1 MARLRSRKGFRGNPS
16 TGFKIKA
23 RGIPFP
29 PSGVAGN
36 GMPPDPGQPDPG
48 ATPGSEGGLPNPS
61 VTITPAES
69 HLVKAGDTLWDIA
82 QSHGTT
88 VNDIMAKNQGQN
100 AGYANIS
107 DMGLIYPGQ
116 RIFIRSAAFP
126 AGATRSPSGDVGD
139 QPVPDPDEDDPVP
152 YWFNEDLYGDNLGAA
167 DVGDEDDPG
176 ATEEGDLGPGEDDSV
191 VGGTDEPTD
200 PDTGQRAG
208 GGPTG
213 GFASA
218 QDFVDAQKAAGWQWY
233 EDNVWKS
240 GQANPHGEVRDIPPQ
255 TYDPNL
261 LEGRWDELQNM
272 AFIVREAAA
281 LGEEG
286 AMAQYGWG
294 ADVFDVAE
302 QYLQWYGEDFV
313 GPAGTGSQTDTTGTT
328 SGTGMP
334 LGAGETART
343 SGDGGKLIDEYA
355 WEPDTYTHT
364 ERDMGA
370 GYELDGGH
378 AGVESYW
385 IPYVPTTVN
394 AQTVYL
400 ATANAML
407 PFLSQTDRYYLGH
420 SLWAYNDQAFANYQT
435 MMPFVPGAENW
446 DDYFNVGHW
455 RSFGNTLKNLI
466 SVLNKQPGH
475 DPELKGSA
483 LAPLRWLSVQIDTM
497 QAMLGGGTT
506 NIEAEAFLS
515 HYVRAIAE
523 AKGRG
528 YGGFDQ
534 ILQMMVRPDIPGEPG
549 FWEGIMKE
557 QDNPVWGY

>member
-1 MARLRSRKGFRGNPS
+1 M
-16 TGFKIKA
+16 
-23 RGIPFP
+23 
-29 PSGVAGN
+29 
-36 GMPPDPGQPDPG
+36 
-48 ATPGSEGGLPNPS
+48 
-61 VTITPAES
+61 
-69 HLVKAGDTLWDIA
+69 
-82 QSHGTT
+82 
-88 VNDIMAKNQGQN
+88 
-100 AGYANIS
+100 
-107 DMGLIYPGQ
+107 
-116 RIFIRSAAFP
+116 
-126 AGATRSPSGDVGD
+126 
-139 QPVPDPDEDDPVP
+139 P

-435 MMPFVPGAENW
+435 MMTPVPGAESW
-446 DDYFNVGHW
+446 DDYFNIGHW
-455 RSFGNTLKNLI
+455 RSFGNTLKNLR

-475 DPELKGSA
+475 DPELKGTA
-483 LAPLRWLSVQIDTM
+483 LAPLRWLTTVIGTM
-497 QAMLGGGTT
+497 EAMLGGGTT
-506 NIEAEAFLS
+506 NIKAQEFLG
-515 HYVRAIAE
+515 YYARAIAD
-523 AKGRG
+523 AKARG
-528 YGGFDQ
+528 FGGFDQ

-557 QDNPVWGY
+557 QDNPVW

>member
-1 MARLRSRKGFRGNPS
+1 MARLRSRKGRRHGGFGGSPSPPLEIFRPPEIETPQVTVSQGGSPA
-16 TGFKIKA
+16 KIHE
-23 RGIPFP
+23 
-29 PSGVAGN
+29 V
-36 GMPPDPGQPDPG
+36 
-48 ATPGSEGGLPNPS
+48 GG
-61 VTITPAES
+61 
-69 HLVKAGDTLWDIA
+69 GDTLWDIA
-82 QSHGTT
+82 RANNTT
-88 VNDIMAKNQGQN
+88 VNNLIALNPRL
-100 AGYANIS
+100 AS
-107 DMGLIYPGQ
+107 DPGLIFPGQ
-116 RIFIRSAAFP
+116 QINLGGYGNP
-126 AGATRSPSGDVGD
+126 WGDVGN
-139 QPVPDPDEDDPVP
+139 QPPWPPDPDEDDPGNIP
-152 YWFNEDLYGDNLGAA
+152 PPPAA
-167 DVGDEDDPG
+167 DVGDQPVWPPDPDEPDPG

-313 GPAGTGSQTDTTGTT
+313 GPSAGGGDPSQTADTTGD
-328 SGTGMP
+328 GTGMP

-407 PFLSQTDRYYLGH
+407 PFLSQTDRYYLGP
-420 SLWAYNDQAFANYQT
+420 SLWSYNDQAFANYQT
-435 MMPFVPGAENW
+435 MMTPVPGAESW
-446 DDYFNVGHW
+446 DDYFNIGHW

-557 QDNPVWGY
+557 QGNPEWGY

>member
-167 DVGDEDDPG
+167 DVGDEDDPVPYWFNEDLYGDNLGAADVGDEDDPG

-191 VGGTDEPTD
+191 VGGTDDPTD

-240 GQANPHGEVRDIPPQ
+240 GQAN
-255 TYDPNL
+255 
-261 LEGRWDELQNM
+261 
-272 AFIVREAAA
+272 
-281 LGEEG
+281 
-286 AMAQYGWG
+286 
-294 ADVFDVAE
+294 
-302 QYLQWYGEDFV
+302 
-313 GPAGTGSQTDTTGTT
+313 
-328 SGTGMP
+328 
-334 LGAGETART
+334 
-343 SGDGGKLIDEYA
+343 
-355 WEPDTYTHT
+355 
-364 ERDMGA
+364 
-370 GYELDGGH
+370 
-378 AGVESYW
+378 
-385 IPYVPTTVN
+385 
-394 AQTVYL
+394 
-400 ATANAML
+400 
-407 PFLSQTDRYYLGH
+407 
-420 SLWAYNDQAFANYQT
+420 
-435 MMPFVPGAENW
+435 
-446 DDYFNVGHW
+446 
-455 RSFGNTLKNLI
+455 
-466 SVLNKQPGH
+466 
-475 DPELKGSA
+475 
-483 LAPLRWLSVQIDTM
+483 
-497 QAMLGGGTT
+497 
-506 NIEAEAFLS
+506 
-515 HYVRAIAE
+515 
-523 AKGRG
+523 
-528 YGGFDQ
+528 
-534 ILQMMVRPDIPGEPG
+534 
-549 FWEGIMKE
+549 
-557 QDNPVWGY
+557 